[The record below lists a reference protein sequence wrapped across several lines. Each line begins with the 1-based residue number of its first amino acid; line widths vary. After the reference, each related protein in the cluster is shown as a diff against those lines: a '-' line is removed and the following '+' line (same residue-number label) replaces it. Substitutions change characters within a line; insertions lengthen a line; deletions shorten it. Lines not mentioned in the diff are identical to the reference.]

1 MVPSLHYIGGIE
13 IHTVIASCLLSYSF
27 SGVAGA
33 IAHARKGNMNW
44 PLARWICLGAIP
56 GAAFGTVVVLNTNA
70 NLLVLLVGL
79 FVGFAAV
86 SVMLQKNI
94 ATNTYS
100 TGSSLLFGVGAISGF
115 GSALSGSGGPLVLV
129 PLLAWLRWPVLLAVG
144 LGQIIQVP
152 VSIVASLVNL
162 FFGQLDIALGLGI
175 AIAVATGAWIGAAIA
190 HWLPAPVLRRIVLCA
205 LTLVAGWMLINSG
218 LMFLPARL

>member
-1 MVPSLHYIGGIE
+1 
-13 IHTVIASCLLSYSF
+13 
-27 SGVAGA
+27 
-33 IAHARKGNMNW
+33 
-44 PLARWICLGAIP
+44 
-56 GAAFGTVVVLNTNA
+56 
-70 NLLVLLVGL
+70 
-79 FVGFAAV
+79 
-86 SVMLQKNI
+86 MLQKNI

-100 TGSSLLFGVGAISGF
+100 TGSSLLLGVGAISGF

>member
-1 MVPSLHYIGGIE
+1 
-13 IHTVIASCLLSYSF
+13 
-27 SGVAGA
+27 
-33 IAHARKGNMNW
+33 
-44 PLARWICLGAIP
+44 
-56 GAAFGTVVVLNTNA
+56 
-70 NLLVLLVGL
+70 
-79 FVGFAAV
+79 
-86 SVMLQKNI
+86 MLQKNI

-100 TGSSLLFGVGAISGF
+100 TGSSLLLGVGAISGF

-129 PLLAWLRWPVLLAVG
+129 PLLDWLRWPVLLAVG

-162 FFGQLDIALGLGI
+162 FFGHLDVALSLGI

-190 HWLPAPVLRRIVLCA
+190 HWLPASVLRRIVLCA